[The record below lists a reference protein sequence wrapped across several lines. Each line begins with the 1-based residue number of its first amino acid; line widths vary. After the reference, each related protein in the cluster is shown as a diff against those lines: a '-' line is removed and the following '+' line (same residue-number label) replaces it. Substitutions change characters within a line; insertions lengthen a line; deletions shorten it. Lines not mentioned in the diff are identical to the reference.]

1 MYVDCVLVSSR
12 IAQVDPA
19 DEPLSHIF
27 PRISNMRSNLM
38 ENYVYFSRLQFLWFF
53 LRCIQNLRR
62 ECFCVFN
69 PVELHL
75 IPNSNPVFFF
85 ISMFIQSYVSL

>member
-19 DEPLSHIF
+19 DEPLPEVVLSHIF

-69 PVELHL
+69 SSRIALDT
-75 IPNSNPVFFF
+75 
-85 ISMFIQSYVSL
+85 